1 MAMQTDVKSGHL
13 NNTGFMLLGR
23 TRLKALS
30 IVGSAT
36 AGTLDVFDTTT
47 APITTATYARSGT
60 TITVTSTAHGL
71 VTGNVRGFA
80 FASASGS
87 SATNGNYSITRV
99 DANTFTITD
108 INSGTIAASTAMSY
122 STRWLCSYDVGAG
135 DLFGNFALI
144 PGEGILV
151 QNGIYMIM
159 TSITSANIY
168 YG

>member
-1 MAMQTDVKSGHL
+1 MGMQTDVKSGHL
-13 NNTGFMLLGR
+13 NNTGFALLGR
-23 TRLKALS
+23 TRIKALS

-47 APITTATYARSGT
+47 APVTDATYARTGT
-60 TITVTSTAHGL
+60 LVTVTKTAHGL
-71 VTGNVRGFA
+71 VTGDVRGFA
-80 FASASGS
+80 FATASGS
-87 SATNGNYSITRV
+87 SATNGNYTITRTG
-99 DANTFTITD
+99 ANTFTITD

-122 STRWLCSYDVGAG
+122 STLWLCSYDTGAG

-151 QNGIYMIM
+151 RNGIYMVM
-159 TSITSANIY
+159 SNLTSANIY